1 MGFKRYE
8 AKILQT
14 VTCLRFSLASGL
26 KTIETIGTIF
36 NLNFLFDFSKSQ
48 IADIITIDE
57 GMPSEVALVYFFFVC
72 GGGENYYCLMQRHK
86 KIHNNGNQAVRFV
99 STNLRPYL
107 K

>member
-48 IADIITIDE
+48 IADIITID
-57 GMPSEVALVYFFFVC
+57 GVCLLRLPSSIFFW
-72 GGGENYYCLMQRHK
+72 GGNFLLSYAKTQ

>member
-72 GGGENYYCLMQRHK
+72 GGGKIIIVLCKDTK
-86 KIHNNGNQAVRFV
+86 KYITMAIKPLGLFRLICDH
-99 STNLRPYL
+99 T
-107 K
+107 

>member
-26 KTIETIGTIF
+26 KTIETIGTIC
-36 NLNFLFDFSKSQ
+36 NLKFLFDFSKSQ

-57 GMPSEVALVYFFFVC
+57 GMPSEVALVYFFL
-72 GGGENYYCLMQRHK
+72 GGEIFIVLCKDTKN
-86 KIHNNGNQAVRFV
+86 
-99 STNLRPYL
+99 T
-107 K
+107 

>member
-1 MGFKRYE
+1 M
-8 AKILQT
+8 
-14 VTCLRFSLASGL
+14 RFSLAWGL

-57 GMPSEVALVYFFFVC
+57 GMPSEVALVYFFFLCV
-72 GGGENYYCLMQRHK
+72 GGEILLSYAKTQ